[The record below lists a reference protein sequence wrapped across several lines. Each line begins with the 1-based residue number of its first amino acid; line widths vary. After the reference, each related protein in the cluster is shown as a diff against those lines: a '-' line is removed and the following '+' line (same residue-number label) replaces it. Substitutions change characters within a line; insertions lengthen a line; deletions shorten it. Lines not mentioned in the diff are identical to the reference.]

1 MPMTKTFTENDLV
14 KFLYG
19 ELTQQESTELKQ
31 ALISKPEL
39 QNELTKLK
47 EVMTGLDKVRHQPSQ
62 RSVDKILAFSKGYEV
77 HSA

>member
-1 MPMTKTFTENDLV
+1 MTKTFTENDLV

-19 ELTQQESTELKQ
+19 ELTQQESTVLQE
-31 ALISKPEL
+31 ALISNPEL
-39 QNELTKLK
+39 QNELSKLK
-47 EVMTGLDKVRHQPSQ
+47 EVMTGLDKERYQPSQ